1 MAKYAISRSS
11 KAQKVK
17 QIERASRS
25 GGKDADAA
33 AADDDDD
40 DDGMS
45 AETAEEGIEFSL
57 EAAVETAVDEDDRS
71 SNDAASE
78 V

>member
-1 MAKYAISRSS
+1 
-11 KAQKVK
+11 
-17 QIERASRS
+17 
-25 GGKDADAA
+25 
-33 AADDDDD
+33 
-40 DDGMS
+40 MS

>member
-33 AADDDDD
+33 AADDNDD

-45 AETAEEGIEFSL
+45 AEEDIEFSL

>member
-25 GGKDADAA
+25 GGKDDDA

>member
-25 GGKDADAA
+25 GGKDDDA
-33 AADDDDD
+33 D